1 MINKM
6 DVLLNLKKILG
17 LDPLS
22 EEEELDS
29 KLNLIIG
36 TVEKRLKILLGGIEI
51 PEELDYIVLNVAVIR
66 FNRIG
71 SEGLSSHSVA
81 GESLS
86 WSDNDF
92 AEYMSDIQLYKDS
105 KNADS
110 HKGGILWL

>member
-6 DVLLNLKKILG
+6 DVLLNLKEILG

-22 EEEELDS
+22 EELDG

-71 SEGLSSHSVA
+71 SEGLSSHYVA